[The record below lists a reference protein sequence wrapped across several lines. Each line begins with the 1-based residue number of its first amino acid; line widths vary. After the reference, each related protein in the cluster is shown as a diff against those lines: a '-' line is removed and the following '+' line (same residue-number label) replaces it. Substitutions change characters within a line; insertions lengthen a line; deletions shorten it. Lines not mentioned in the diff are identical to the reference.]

1 MKANP
6 NRTLLK
12 KISRSGLHI
21 DASSLNEVLRAQ
33 MAGIPTEH
41 IMLTTQ
47 EVQEGDNMQTLQD
60 LILRGLKYNVC
71 SLRQLRLIGDFAA
84 HHGVALGIR
93 VHPGVGSGESVTRNT
108 GDNYS
113 CFGVHLSDIE
123 EALEYAAA
131 KGIKFR
137 HIHEHIGSGGDPDVW
152 RCNIDRELGIIEKY
166 FPDAETVSFGGGLKE
181 ARMPG
186 ERAADVTFLGQYAKE
201 RIEDFY
207 AKTGRKL
214 KMEIEPGT
222 YITANAGYA
231 ITRVIDKKST
241 GQLDFIITDGGME
254 LNARPLMYG
263 SKHPIY
269 LVSNDGAL
277 KSSEFDGKTHEYRV
291 VIAGRCC
298 ENSDMQTLTLDG
310 YADPRAIAEP
320 EIGDLCVIGGAGA
333 YCSSMAPFNYNS
345 HPQVPEILLT
355 EDGALELI
363 RKRQTLEQILENEL

>member
-1 MKANP
+1 M
-6 NRTLLK
+6 
-12 KISRSGLHI
+12 
-21 DASSLNEVLRAQ
+21 RARI
-33 MAGIPTEH
+33 AGIPAEH

-47 EVQEGDNMQTLQD
+47 EVSEGGDMETLQD

-84 HHGVALGIR
+84 ERGIALGIR

-108 GDNYS
+108 GDDYS
-113 CFGVHLSDIE
+113 CFGVHLRDVE
-123 EALEYAAA
+123 TALEYAAA

-137 HIHEHIGSGGDPDVW
+137 HVHEHIGSGGDPDVW
-152 RCNIDRELGIIEKY
+152 RRNIDRELGILERH

-186 ERAADVTFLGQYAKE
+186 ERAADIADLGRYAKE

-207 AKTGRKL
+207 ARTGRKL
-214 KMEIEPGT
+214 KVEIEPGT

-241 GQLDFIITDGGME
+241 GHLDFIIADGGME

-263 SKHPIY
+263 SKHPFYI
-269 LVSNDGAL
+269 VSNDGAL
-277 KSSEFDGKTHEYRV
+277 KSSEFDGKTHGHSIV
-291 VIAGRCC
+291 VAGRCC
-298 ENSDMQTLTLDG
+298 ENSDMQTLTPDG
-310 YADPRAIAEP
+310 YADPRAMAEP
-320 EIGDLCVIGGAGA
+320 EIGDLCVIGGTGA

-345 HPQVPEILLT
+345 HPQIPELLLT
-355 EDGALELI
+355 EAGEPELI
-363 RKRQTLEQILENEL
+363 RKRQTLTQILENEI